1 MWVPVPAGRLIAAAS
16 GTLDEQEDRATM
28 TDFGHDGTV
37 PEHPIHDHSVTDGYH
52 GCPGRPG
59 VARVGRS

>member
-1 MWVPVPAGRLIAAAS
+1 MWVPVPAGHAT
-16 GTLDEQEDRATM
+16 GTADEQEERATM

-52 GCPGRPG
+52 RRPDRLG
-59 VARVGRS
+59 VARAGRS